1 MVGEDSD
8 ESKAKGITSGKC
20 EVEGHMPVGYV
31 FSPSLTLTPD
41 QKYTGGDTHILHL
54 LDGRKFLFHRDY

>member
-1 MVGEDSD
+1 MVGEASD

-41 QKYTGGDTHILHL
+41 QKYTGGNTRILHL
-54 LDGRKFLFHRDY
+54 LDGRKFLFHRDS